1 MTVPNFL
8 RSEPDLTASL
18 HPFRERLAETV
29 SWCSRRAALEDLAAA
44 LRTASLSPPPAVGW
58 PETVRSVA
66 EARLAALGRSWRR
79 SQDPLGGGRLLL
91 YFPTPPH
98 SRGAARTASNGYFDQ
113 RDTPPWDTWAAYM
126 EETGRSYLVAWVPP
140 QALTPATAGVTA
152 APNSLAWLDHADVGF
167 RPPSHV

>member
-18 HPFRERLAETV
+18 HPFRERLAETI
-29 SWCSRRAALEDLAAA
+29 SWCSRRAALEDLPSA
-44 LRTASLSPPPAVGW
+44 LRTASLSPPPAIGW

-66 EARLAALGRSWRR
+66 EARLAVLGRSWRR

-140 QALTPATAGVTA
+140 QALDAATAGITA
-152 APNSLAWLDHADVGF
+152 APNSLAWLDNADVGF
-167 RPPSHV
+167 RAPPYV